1 MKPIKQAIGKLFKNI
16 DTLVILGQWDISIF
30 ITVTLYWKQV

>member
-16 DTLVILGQWDISIF
+16 DTLVILGQ
-30 ITVTLYWKQV
+30 